1 MFSDLMNSL
10 PSIKSS
16 ILYIFEE
23 YLGIKLDLTNFSF
36 DKDNNLFIQLTNIK
50 FEPNIIN
57 NNYLKNINIKITK
70 GDIEKLE
77 LKVGINT
84 LEINLSKI
92 SLTLMPVISINNQKE
107 EKEEKKIVKPE
118 KEEKKWG
125 NK

>member
-16 ILYIFEE
+16 ILYLFEA
-23 YLGIKLDLTNFSF
+23 YLGIKLDLTNFSL

-77 LKVGINT
+77 LKVGINA
-84 LEINLSKI
+84 LEINLSKL
-92 SLTLMPVISINNQKE
+92 SLTLMPVISINKQKE
-107 EKEEKKIVKPE
+107 KTKKKKKKIL
-118 KEEKKWG
+118 KK
-125 NK
+125 KKKTRK